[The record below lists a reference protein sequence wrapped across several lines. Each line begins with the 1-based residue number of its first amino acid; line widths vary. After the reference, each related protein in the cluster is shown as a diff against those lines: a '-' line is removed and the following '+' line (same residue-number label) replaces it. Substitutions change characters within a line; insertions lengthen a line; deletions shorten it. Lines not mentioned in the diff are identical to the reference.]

1 MLKLTLTN
9 RDTKKDTAVLREE
22 GILPGVFYGK
32 SEDSQAVSMN
42 TGEFIHV
49 WNEAGESTIITLE
62 TEGGEKSA
70 LIRDVQVH
78 PVSGDPVHVDFYVIE
93 KGQKLTVNVPL
104 EFIGESPVEDAGG
117 IVVKILHELEV
128 ESDPQSLPSHIE
140 VDISGL
146 SAIGDHITVAD
157 VKLPS
162 GVEATNDPED
172 IVVSTSEAREVEEE
186 EETSTEMDLD
196 SIEVE
201 AKGKEADSEDGGEE
215 ASSEE

>member
-32 SEDSQAVSMN
+32 SEESQAVSMN
-42 TGEFIHV
+42 TGEFMHI
-49 WNEAGESTIITLE
+49 WNEAGEATIIILE
-62 TEGGEKSA
+62 TDAGEKNA
-70 LIRDVQVH
+70 LISDVQVH
-78 PVSGDPVHVDFYVIE
+78 PVSGDPIHVDFYVIE

-104 EFIGESPVEDAGG
+104 EFVGESPVEDAGG
-117 IVVKILHELEV
+117 IVVKVLHELEV
-128 ESDPQSLPSHIE
+128 ESDPQSLPSEIE

-146 SAIGDHITVAD
+146 IQIGDHITVGD
-157 VKLPS
+157 LKLPA

-172 IVVSTSEAREVEEE
+172 IIVSTSEAREVEEE
-186 EETSTEMDLD
+186 GEESSEIDLD

-201 AKGKEADSEDGGEE
+201 AKGKEVDEE
-215 ASSEE
+215 EEGSDDSSEE